1 MSLSEKAGTPLAK
14 TDTLLKGQFAHSYT
28 VQGAEL
34 VVGGTTHR
42 ADFQG
47 NLEIH
52 VDADHLAQFHK
63 GAHSHVPHRIHKH
76 TAHGAGSSTGPIT
89 ISMDPDREAPLS
101 NLTAN
106 AAGQPFPATH
116 EMPMN
121 VHVTMPDLLPGITLR
136 SQYTPNPG
144 PPILRNSNVTNFPPQ
159 NDVYQLVE
167 PIELE
172 DVNNPGPVL
181 ATIQSFPVTVNPA
194 TP

>member
-1 MSLSEKAGTPLAK
+1 
-14 TDTLLKGQFAHSYT
+14 
-28 VQGAEL
+28 
-34 VVGGTTHR
+34 
-42 ADFQG
+42 
-47 NLEIH
+47 
-52 VDADHLAQFHK
+52 
-63 GAHSHVPHRIHKH
+63 
-76 TAHGAGSSTGPIT
+76 
-89 ISMDPDREAPLS
+89 
-101 NLTAN
+101 
-106 AAGQPFPATH
+106 
-116 EMPMN
+116 MPMN

-181 ATIQSFPVTVNPA
+181 ATIQSFPLTVNPA